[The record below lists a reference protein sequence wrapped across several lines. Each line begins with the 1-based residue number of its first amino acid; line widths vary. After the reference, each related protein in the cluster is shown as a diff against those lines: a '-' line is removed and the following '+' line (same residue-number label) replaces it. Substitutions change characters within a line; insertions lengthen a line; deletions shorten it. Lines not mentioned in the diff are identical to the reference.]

1 MREDFPHPLARYRL
15 GSRRCIILA
24 MKRDRLS
31 FLRIAV
37 LLLVVI
43 AGSGCGGTSAKVA
56 TSASSPN
63 QGAAP
68 STTLPTTIETTTS
81 TAASAVVTWPDAPA
95 PKTLIVARADGIF
108 EVSVSTGRT
117 LRKVTAIPRGYSPL
131 WVKADRKH
139 GRVFFGLESCDPEP
153 EGTWVVPLAGGRPRF
168 VTDGDEVSVSPNGRL
183 IAFPR
188 IEDGCAA
195 GALVVRDLVT
205 GNERIWHPSTLDV
218 GSVAWAPD
226 SRHIAFSG
234 SGPDPDI
241 RLLDTAVPEP
251 AGGTTSSPAPILV
264 KAGALRDAAVVGSRW
279 ILLVATPCPPEPAP
293 GDRCTPTIRL
303 IDGLDGQVLSTL
315 PTLTG
320 WDPVALD
327 DAGRAVLLGNAT
339 NGVLARYG
347 LRSEVTIGRAV
358 AGDW

>member
-1 MREDFPHPLARYRL
+1 MTEGFPRPLARYRL
-15 GSRRCIILA
+15 GSPRCIMLA

-37 LLLVVI
+37 LLLVLM
-43 AGSGCGGTSAKVA
+43 AGSGCGGSSAKVA
-56 TSASSPN
+56 MSASSPN
-63 QGAAP
+63 QGATP
-68 STTLPTTIETTTS
+68 STTLPTTLETTTS
-81 TAASAVVTWPDAPA
+81 TAASAVATWPDAPA

-131 WVKADRKH
+131 WVKADRQH
-139 GRVFFGLESCDPEP
+139 GRVFGLESCDPEP

-234 SGPDPDI
+234 SGPDPDV

-251 AGGTTSSPAPILV
+251 AGGTTSSPAPVLV

-279 ILLVATPCPPEPAP
+279 ILLVAEPCPPEPAP

-339 NGVLARYG
+339 DGVLARYG

>member
-1 MREDFPHPLARYRL
+1 M
-15 GSRRCIILA
+15 LA
-24 MKRDRLS
+24 MKLKQPS

-37 LLLVVI
+37 LLALI
-43 AGSGCGGTSAKVA
+43 AGSGCGGNSAKLA
-56 TSASSPN
+56 RSGSSSTGP
-63 QGAAP
+63 AAAD
-68 STTLPTTIETTTS
+68 STTFPATIETTTS
-81 TAASAVVTWPDAPA
+81 TVVSAAATWPDAPA
-95 PKTLIVARADGIF
+95 PRTLIVARADGIF
-108 EVSVSTGRT
+108 EVSVATGRT
-117 LRKVTAIPRGYSPL
+117 LRKLTAIPRGYSPA

-168 VTDGDEVSVSPNGRL
+168 VTQGDEISVSPNGRL

-205 GNERIWHPSTLDV
+205 GSEKVWHPSTGDV

-226 SRHIAFSG
+226 GRHIAFS
-234 SGPDPDI
+234 SSAPDPDV
-241 RLLDTAVPEP
+241 RVLDTAVPEP
-251 AGGTTSSPAPILV
+251 ADRTTSSPEPILV
-264 KAGALRDAAVVGSRW
+264 KTGALRDAAVVGSRW
-279 ILLVATPCPPEPAP
+279 ILLVAQPCPAEPAQ
-293 GDRCTPTIRL
+293 GDRCTPALRL
-303 IDGLDGQVLSTL
+303 IDGLDGQVLTTL

-320 WDPVALD
+320 WDPAGLD

-339 NGVLARYG
+339 DGVLARYG